1 MRRWRNALVAAILLL
16 ATGIGVAAAAT
27 PAAPPGP
34 QATGIHK
41 IQHVI
46 VIMQENRSF
55 DTYFGTF
62 PGADGFPTQNGKFS
76 VCVNDPA
83 TGKCV
88 YPYHDPADSNAG
100 GPHGAPAATA
110 DIDGGKMDGFI
121 AQAEQGRKTSCSQ
134 AANKFNPECTQGT
147 TTDVMG
153 YHDAREIPNY
163 WTYAEQFVLQDH
175 MFEPNA
181 SWSLPA
187 HLFMVSE
194 WSAYCTT
201 PGDPMSCQNALQNPA
216 RLPATPKK
224 AAKNGAPPAQAAAT
238 TQQPD
243 YAWTDLTYLLH
254 KDNVS
259 WAYYVDPGT
268 QPDCDDDAMACPAKP
283 QSAKTPEIWNPLPYF
298 DTVKQDGQLGN
309 IQPLSDFY
317 AAAKNGTL
325 PAVSWIAPN
334 GTVSEHPPALISA
347 GQTYVTGLIN
357 AVMQSPDWDSTAI
370 FLAWDDWG
378 GFYDQVVPPHVDEN
392 GYGLRVPGIVISPY
406 AKKGYVDHQIL
417 SFDAYVKF
425 IEDDFLGGQRLDP
438 KTDGRPDPRP
448 DVRETEPIL
457 GNLTADFD
465 FRMKPR
471 PPLILPQY
479 PVPSAAPAGPGMA
492 VAGSI
497 TSLAGATLTVQV
509 TATGPHDTRLQG
521 QVLTVAITPKTTI
534 LIDGRP
540 GSVAALRVGEPVS
553 LRVARSGGGYSANEI
568 SAESA

>member
-1 MRRWRNALVAAILLL
+1 MNGRRIVERLLRGAVALAA
-16 ATGIGVAAAAT
+16 AGAAAT
-27 PAAPPGP
+27 AGGAAAVPRPGGRPAPAL
-34 QATGIHK
+34 TGIHR
-41 IQHVI
+41 IRHVV

-55 DTYFGTF
+55 DSYFGTY
-62 PGADGFPTQNGKFS
+62 PGADGIPMQNGVPT
-76 VCVNDPA
+76 VCVPDPA
-83 TGKCV
+83 TGGCQR
-88 YPYHDPADSNAG
+88 PYHDRSDVNGG
-100 GPHGAPAATA
+100 GPHGQANAAA
-110 DIDGGKMDGFI
+110 DIDGGKMDGFV
-121 AQAEQGRKTSCSQ
+121 AQAEQARKGCASSTSPSCAGAQ
-134 AANKFNPECTQGT
+134 V
-147 TTDVMG
+147 DVMG
-153 YHDAREIPNY
+153 YHDASEIPNY
-163 WTYAEQFVLQDH
+163 WAYARNFVLQDH

-194 WSAYCTT
+194 WSARCTVK
-201 PGDPMSCQNALQNPA
+201 GDPLSCVNALQNPGN
-216 RLPATPKK
+216 PPDFE
-224 AAKNGAPPAQAAAT
+224 AKPGQANPP
-238 TQQPD
+238 PD

-254 KDNVS
+254 AHHVS
-259 WAYYVDPGT
+259 WGYFVFPGT
-268 QPDCDDDAMACPAKP
+268 QPDCADDEATCPAIP
-283 QSAKTPEIWNPLPYF
+283 QNAKTPGIWNPLPYF
-298 DTVKQDGQLGN
+298 DTVDEDGQLGN
-309 IQPLSDFY
+309 IQPIHAFY
-317 AAAKNGTL
+317 VDARDGTL
-325 PAVSWIAPN
+325 PAVSWVVPTGA
-334 GTVSEHPPALISA
+334 VSEHPPARVSV
-347 GQTYVTGLIN
+347 GQDYVTGLIN
-357 AVMQSPDWDSTAI
+357 TIMRGPDWDSTAI

-378 GFYDQVVPPHVDEN
+378 GFYDHVVPPHVDEN
-392 GYGLRVPGIVISPY
+392 GYGLRVPGLVISPF
-406 AKKGYVDHQIL
+406 AKRGYIDHQIL